1 MSRNILK
8 DFPVDNMEKT
18 KLDGKVYEFF
28 VNYNAIDIRHI
39 VDINKYF
46 MKKLICYK
54 YCLDISNQYFFYNIT
69 FGWSIKSTKY
79 KMRFFIL

>member
-8 DFPVDNMEKT
+8 DFSVDNMEKI
-18 KLDGKVYEFF
+18 KLDGKVYEFS

-54 YCLDISNQYFFYNIT
+54 YCLDISKQCF
-69 FGWSIKSTKY
+69 
-79 KMRFFIL
+79 L